1 MSVARTVLL
10 KISDNQWLRANGTKV
25 PFVRRAVSKFMPG
38 ESFDDMLVAAKA
50 TATEGIGG
58 VFTRLGENVKDRAE
72 ADAVARHYLEVID
85 RIRAAG
91 ISCEPSIKLTQLGLD
106 IDRELAFGHLRA
118 LAARAQAAGSYLWID
133 MEQSSYVDVTLDLT
147 RRLKQEFPAVGVCLQ
162 AYLFRTRQDLE
173 DVTSR
178 GIGVRLVKGAY
189 NEPASVAFPKKSDVD
204 ANYLALAQAML
215 SPGRAGG
222 GIACRVRHARSGFD
236 RRDSQPRAV
245 DWAEARGL
253 RISHAVWHSE
263 GGATAPHAGRRSR
276 PRADCVWR
284 VLVSLVHAPAGRAAG
299 ERLVCSEKFVRLA
312 PQALKPSGS
321 FQSCDRARDSAV
333 PRRGGSCPASSSAL
347 RSPSCPASW
356 T

>member
-189 NEPASVAFPKKSDVD
+189 NEPASIAFPKKSDVD

-215 SPGRAGG
+215 SAG
-222 GIACRVRHARSGFD
+222 
-236 RRDSQPRAV
+236 P
-245 DWAEARGL
+245 
-253 RISHAVWHSE
+253 
-263 GGATAPHAGRRSR
+263 
-276 PRADCVWR
+276 
-284 VLVSLVHAPAGRAAG
+284 RAAG
-299 ERLVCSEKFVRLA
+299 SRAVFGTHDLDLIATIRNHAQSVGLKPGAYEFHMLYGIQKAAQLRLTREGAAVRVLIAYGEYWFPWYMRRLA
-312 PQALKPSGS
+312 E
-321 FQSCDRARDSAV
+321 R
-333 PRRGGSCPASSSAL
+333 PANVWFVAKSL
-347 RSPSCPASW
+347 FG
-356 T
+356 